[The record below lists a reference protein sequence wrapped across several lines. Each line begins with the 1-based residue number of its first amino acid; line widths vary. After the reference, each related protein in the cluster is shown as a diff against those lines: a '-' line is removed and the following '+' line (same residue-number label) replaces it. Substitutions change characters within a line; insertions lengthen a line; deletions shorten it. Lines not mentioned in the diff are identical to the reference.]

1 MEPALQMG
9 IGSVLHKERIATQSL
24 SNDQCT
30 IRTTERESRL
40 SSTARFQTLRR
51 GYEWILRMAQREL
64 QEKAA
69 LLYSSRRRLSCQFR
83 RIVRHMGRYVLSH
96 HRCESEILFTL
107 DAGELLYTVSIVTTD
122 ASAKLRWLHDRMPV
136 LLPDEASVD
145 LWLSR
150 EEVEWKRLE
159 ALLKPY
165 NGEDLLYHPVT
176 EKMGNVRFQG
186 EECYKDIR
194 KKGLDAFFTP
204 TKRTKK
210 RRQEKAEVS
219 EAEEVSK
226 KKIKREVKT
235 EVKKETTIKI
245 EVPKKEEEEMTG
257 LTRLHGCKRSGPL
270 QREETSPLRKSARLL
285 KKHEIKE

>member
-1 MEPALQMG
+1 MNGFYEW
-9 IGSVLHKERIATQSL
+9 HKE
-24 SNDQCT
+24 
-30 IRTTERESRL
+30 
-40 SSTARFQTLRR
+40 SSKKKQPYYIHLGEDYLVNF
-51 GYEWILRMAQREL
+51 
-64 QEKAA
+64 AA
-69 LLYSSRRRLSCQFR
+69 LYDTWDGTSCL
-83 RIVRHMGRYVLSH
+83 IIDVRVKS
-96 HRCESEILFTL
+96 CL

-235 EVKKETTIKI
+235 EVKKETTINI